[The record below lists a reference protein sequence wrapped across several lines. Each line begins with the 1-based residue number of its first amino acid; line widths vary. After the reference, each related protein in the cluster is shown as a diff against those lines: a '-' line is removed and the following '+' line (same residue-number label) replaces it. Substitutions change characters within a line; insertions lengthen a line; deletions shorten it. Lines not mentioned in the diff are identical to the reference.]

1 MLREHN
7 EINLFAL
14 QFAKEPQIGK
24 ENGLKSSPVDLCFL
38 VNFHCNDNS
47 SCYISVK
54 FNSIFLKNC
63 HILHPFKYPVFYRLV

>member
-24 ENGLKSSPVDLCFL
+24 ENGLKSSPVGLCFL
-38 VNFHCNDNS
+38 VNFHRNDNS
-47 SCYISVK
+47 SRYISVE
-54 FNSIFLKNC
+54 FNSICLKNC
-63 HILHPFKYPVFYRLV
+63 HILHLFKYPVFYRLV

>member
-14 QFAKEPQIGK
+14 QFAKEPLIGK
-24 ENGLKSSPVDLCFL
+24 ENGLKSSPVGLCFL
-38 VNFHCNDNS
+38 VNIHCNDNS